1 MNETRKLRHRRSF
14 RSVLLLTFLACC
26 GLPGGAEAQ
35 TSDTFGV
42 GERIPTFPRGSAALS
57 GSFSNAN
64 VQLSGGIA
72 TVTIRAGGYA
82 RYSDYTYTCDVSEC
96 TIVDQEVTR
105 GVVRRES
112 STPVPTLPLAGLL
125 LLTLM
130 LFGGSWLHRRR
141 RALSFEAGQVCRAGG

>member
-1 MNETRKLRHRRSF
+1 MEENRRPRRRLSLF
-14 RSVLLLTFLACC
+14 VFLLTALACC
-26 GLPGGAEAQ
+26 GLAGDAEAQ

-42 GERIPTFPRGSAALS
+42 GEQIPTFPRGTAALS

-64 VQLSGGIA
+64 VEFSGGVA
-72 TVTIRAGGYA
+72 TVTIRSGGYA

-96 TIVDQEVTR
+96 VIVDQEVTR

-112 STPVPTLPLAGLL
+112 STPVPTLPLAALL

-130 LFGGSWLHRRR
+130 LVGGSSLQRRR
-141 RALSFEAGQVCRAGG
+141 RALSS